1 MNPGRESFDS
11 ADPATLEA
19 LRSKTVAE
27 RLEIAS
33 GMWRS
38 ARSILTNMLRHDH
51 PDWDQLR
58 IEQEV
63 ASRLSHRSF

>member
-11 ADPATLEA
+11 ADPATLEV

-38 ARSILTNMLRHDH
+38 ALSDC
-51 PDWDQLR
+51 DQLR

-63 ASRLSHRSF
+63 ASRLSHGSV